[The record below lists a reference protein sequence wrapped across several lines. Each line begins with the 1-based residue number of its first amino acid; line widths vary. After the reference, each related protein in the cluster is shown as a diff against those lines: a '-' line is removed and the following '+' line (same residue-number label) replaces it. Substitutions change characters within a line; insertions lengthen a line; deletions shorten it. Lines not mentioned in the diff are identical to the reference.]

1 MAAFSF
7 SAFDAKVQID
17 AWTAAAGMAMVE
29 GGVAVATDYTYPAGL
44 HVLGAGDAFVATFVQ
59 SLHVGLPLDEAAR
72 RGSVAGAIVASQL
85 ACSEAM
91 PTLEELEAE
100 LA

>member
-1 MAAFSF
+1 
-7 SAFDAKVQID
+7 
-17 AWTAAAGMAMVE
+17 
-29 GGVAVATDYTYPAGL
+29 
-44 HVLGAGDAFVATFVQ
+44 VQ
-59 SLHVGLPLDEAAR
+59 SVHAGRSLEEAVH

-91 PTLEELEAE
+91 PRLAELETV

>member
-1 MAAFSF
+1 
-7 SAFDAKVQID
+7 
-17 AWTAAAGMAMVE
+17 
-29 GGVAVATDYTYPAGL
+29 L
-44 HVLGAGDAFVATFVQ
+44 HG
-59 SLHVGLPLDEAAR
+59 GLPFDDAVR

-91 PTLEELEAE
+91 PTLEQLEAE